1 MANTTTPIPQDKIE
15 ETFVWR
21 DWFQRLSNKVSTLT
35 PQPSDAGKYLTT
47 DGYTT
52 YWSSVTTSGSTS
64 GGGTS
69 SGVTQIVAG
78 ANVTISP
85 VGGTGAVT
93 INASGGSGSY
103 TAPVTKTTD
112 FTLTVPTAWVIN
124 NKSGST
130 CTVTLPSASSYTG
143 YTITFINYQ
152 NQSLVSATSNIVP
165 RAGGSASTAILN
177 NVAGNWAIVVSDGT
191 NWVIMQAASN
201 NNLLLE

>member
-85 VGGTGAVT
+85 IGGTGAVT
-93 INASGGSGSY
+93 INASSGSGSY

-177 NVAGNWAIVVSDGT
+177 NVAGNWATVVSDGT